1 MTIDNLAL
9 PMTVPPML
17 AQHAQDAAFYW
28 MLRDTSGASPHLT
41 LEKLTHIESMLT
53 AHLDGLLIAG
63 AAGMLPAETALAR
76 WRSAGEMFVCFYLA
90 ASSHQQRS
98 AEKLLA
104 QVEKRAD
111 TLLRGLIS
119 AIASLPTTLARHWI
133 THCSASDTPA
143 LQVAALRACALL
155 GAPALDA
162 LATPLAS
169 LITSTSEHVR
179 AAACRALAV
188 ARSGAANDA
197 PALLQTALADEYL
210 CVRAEAAI
218 ALARLG
224 QPQAMELWRC
234 VSSQA
239 LMHDQASGWYRKQ
252 AERRLLRWTRH
263 LACQV
268 AHGHAQITQLL
279 ARLPVRASLG
289 FVLHHADPQYLG
301 FVLHCLDE
309 PDTRRYAAWV
319 WQCMTGNDL
328 AANGLTLAE
337 NPPAQPGSVSQEQ
350 IDFDNGM
357 LLPNAAAMRAFP
369 TRYPSH
375 GKLLQGQSL
384 TTPFALFALENA
396 PQAVRTIAAA
406 HLAYAYPAY
415 PLLLRGSV
423 QQQTLTI
430 AALRQHVV
438 SLAA

>member
-28 MLRDTSGASPHLT
+28 MLRDTSETSPHLT
-41 LEKLTHIESMLT
+41 LEKLTHIETMLT

-63 AAGMLPAETALAR
+63 SAGMSPAEAALAR

-90 ASSHQQRS
+90 ASGHQHSS

-104 QVEKRAD
+104 QAAKRAD

-119 AIASLPTTLARHWI
+119 AIASLPTTLARQWI
-133 THCSASDTPA
+133 PHCSASSVPA

-169 LITSTSEHVR
+169 LITSSNEHVR
-179 AAACRALAV
+179 AAGCRALGV
-188 ARSGAANDA
+188 ARDDA
-197 PALLQTALADEYL
+197 PALLQTALTDEHL
-210 CVRAEAAI
+210 CVRAEASI

-239 LMHDQASGWYRKQ
+239 LIHDQASGWHRKQ

-268 AHGHAQITQLL
+268 THGHPQIMQLL
-279 ARLPVRASLG
+279 ARLPARVSLC

-301 FVLHCLDE
+301 FVLHHLDD
-309 PDTRRYAAWV
+309 PDNRRYAAWV

-328 AANGLTLAE
+328 TANGLTLAE
-337 NPPAQPGSVSQEQ
+337 SPPAQSGSINQDQ

-357 LLPNAAAMRAFP
+357 LLPNAAAIRAFP
-369 TRYPSH
+369 ARYPSQ

-384 TTPFALFALENA
+384 TTAFALSVLENA
-396 PQAVRTIAAA
+396 AQAVRAIAAT
-406 HLAYAYPAY
+406 HLTYAYPAY
-415 PLLLRGSV
+415 PILLRGSV
-423 QQQTLTI
+423 QQQMQAI
-430 AALRQHVV
+430 RALRLHGAN
-438 SLAA
+438 LTA

>member
-41 LEKLTHIESMLT
+41 LEKLTHIDTMLT

-63 AAGMLPAETALAR
+63 AAGMPPAETALAR

-90 ASSHQQRS
+90 ASSHQHSS

-111 TLLRGLIS
+111 ILLRGLIS
-119 AIASLPTTLARHWI
+119 AIVSLPPVLARQWI
-133 THCSASDTPA
+133 AHCSASSTPA

-155 GAPALDA
+155 GATALDA
-162 LATPLAS
+162 LAAPLAS

-179 AAACRALAV
+179 TAACRALGV
-188 ARSGAANDA
+188 AGEDA
-197 PALLQTALADEYL
+197 PALLHIALADEHL
-210 CVRAEAAI
+210 CVRAEASI
-218 ALARLG
+218 ALARHG

-234 VSSQA
+234 VGSQA
-239 LMHDQASGWYRKQ
+239 LIHDQASGWYRKQ

-268 AHGHAQITQLL
+268 AHGNPQIVQLL
-279 ARLPVRASLG
+279 ARLPARVSLC
-289 FVLHHADPQYLG
+289 FVLHHADPQHLG
-301 FVLHCLDE
+301 FVLHYLDD

-319 WQCMTGNDL
+319 WQSMTGNDL

-337 NPPAQPGSVSQEQ
+337 NPPAQNQPGSVSQEQ

-357 LLPNAAAMRAFP
+357 LLPDADAIRTFP
-369 TRYPSH
+369 VRYPNQ
-375 GKLLQGQSL
+375 GKLVQGQSL
-384 TTPFALFALENA
+384 NTSFALAVLENA
-396 PQAVRTIAAA
+396 PQAVRAIAAT
-406 HLAYAYPAY
+406 HLTYAYPGY

-423 QQQTLTI
+423 QQQKRSI
-430 AALRQHVV
+430 AALRQH
-438 SLAA
+438 AAMLTA